1 MNRIVIAGN
10 WKMNKTFQEA
20 EEFVKGLIK
29 EDLAKIDAEIQL
41 FVPALYLKSLIEL
54 TKGSKV
60 VIGAQNIHQEVAG
73 AYTGEISVDMLN
85 SIKISDTLIGHSER
99 RQYFNE
105 TNDIVNKK
113 TLLALKN
120 GIKPVV
126 CIGETLEEREA
137 NITNQV
143 LKTQTV
149 EALKDVVQADM
160 EKIIVA
166 YEPVWAIGTGKTA
179 TANDA
184 NEACKY
190 VRSVV
195 EELYGTE
202 IAQNLVIQYGGSVKP
217 DNVQEILAQSD
228 INGALVGG
236 ASLELASYLKLIK

>member
-41 FVPALYLKSLIEL
+41 FVPALYLKSLTEL